1 MGILKRLL
9 PRHSINTDA
18 ENADRMLKK
27 QLASAR
33 KTIDQ
38 HEKNMR
44 ETLAHLEHVLH
55 PDNYVSANLKNGILT
70 VTHRY

>member
-9 PRHSINTDA
+9 PRNSNNSDA

-33 KTIDQ
+33 RTLEQ

-44 ETLAHLEHVLH
+44 ETLAHLEHILH
-55 PDNYVSANLKNGILT
+55 PDNYVSAKLENGILT

>member
-1 MGILKRLL
+1 MGILKHLL
-9 PRHSINTDA
+9 HRHSINTDA

-33 KTIDQ
+33 EAINQ
-38 HEKNMR
+38 HDKSMR
-44 ETLAHLEHVLH
+44 ETLAHLEHILH
-55 PDNYVSANLKNGILT
+55 PDNYVSANLENGILT

>member
-38 HEKNMR
+38 HEKNMQK
-44 ETLAHLEHVLH
+44 TLAHLEHILH
-55 PDNYVSANLKNGILT
+55 PDNYVSANLENGILT

>member
-1 MGILKRLL
+1 MGILKHLL
-9 PRHSINTDA
+9 PRHSNSTDA
-18 ENADRMLKK
+18 ESADRMLQK

-44 ETLAHLEHVLH
+44 ETLAHLEYILH
-55 PDNYVSANLKNGILT
+55 PDNYVSAKLENGILT
-70 VTHRY
+70 VTHRH